1 LRINSDPLL
10 YKKNQNNTKRPQ
22 TLQKDLEN
30 ENKGQIVI
38 IGVFFVFFLGK
49 NREKFLYFLGGVLYY
64 LGGFLYFFRGKKV
77 GEFLYFFG
85 GIFVFS

>member
-49 NREKFLYFLGGVLYY
+49 NREKFLYFLWGVLYY
-64 LGGFLYFFRGKKV
+64 LGGFFVFFQGKKS
-77 GEFLYFFG
+77 G
-85 GIFVFS
+85 GIFVFFWGDFCF